1 MKVLTEKVVDQLRH
15 HHLEDFLK
23 DISDQN
29 FALDV
34 AAVVAVT
41 DSKGIL
47 TYVNDQFCEV
57 SGYTRLE
64 LIGKTHFETVNSN
77 YHPKEF
83 FRFLWDTIS
92 SGRVWKGEI
101 RNRKKTGEF
110 YWENTTIVPFM
121 DKENKPFQFLSIR
134 HDVTDLKD
142 ALTKI
147 KQQEIKL
154 AVASK
159 FSALGEMAANL
170 THEINNPL
178 GVILGRCEMTLNLL
192 QQERENLDI
201 AMITKMVENI
211 EFTARRIEKIVKSM
225 KSFSTASDGDPF
237 EFLKVQNIVKESIE
251 FVQQRFK
258 DYGIQ
263 LIQHPIDPQLTIECR
278 GTEISQILLNLFNNA
293 FDAIQKIEDKWVEV
307 EVKDYKDFITISVKD
322 CGNGVPVNV
331 RERLFD
337 PFFSTKEKKYGTGLG
352 LSISKGLAEKH
363 FGSLE
368 LDVNSTNTRFVL
380 TLPNIQPKEKSQK
393 S

>member
-1 MKVLTEKVVDQLRH
+1 MKVLTEKVADQLRH